1 MSCNKLSFAVAK
13 RRGADYDTGVEYK
26 DAKGSSVAAKVSSD
40 SPLKADA
47 TKSATT
53 QRSNKST
60 TRKRSGDT
68 HIRHKKR
75 SRVKRDKA
83 PVNNRSIKE
92 FLASQRSNS
101 VESSSVPSP
110 ANAADASS
118 PRSTDEPLYFK
129 IREPRAFCEV
139 WESILSELLDYP
151 TCCEDSGI
159 ELHKPAALRKCPTPY
174 KIEDYYGDKVTMT
187 LLQALETDDPSEDYS
202 RRVRNRMTAKES
214 ADYIAR
220 IAEELLS

>member
-68 HIRHKKR
+68 HIRHKKK

-83 PVNNRSIKE
+83 PINNRSIKE

-129 IREPRAFCEV
+129 LREPRAFCEV

-159 ELHKPAALRKCPTPY
+159 ELHKVCNAMHEL
-174 KIEDYYGDKVTMT
+174 
-187 LLQALETDDPSEDYS
+187 PSLHE
-202 RRVRNRMTAKES
+202 
-214 ADYIAR
+214 
-220 IAEELLS
+220 